1 MIINTNPH
9 LYLSQTHSRYAM
21 KCCDLC
27 GAESDDEA
35 QCCVRC
41 GFDFPKVIRSDIR
54 DEAILKK
61 YEGKSVEE
69 VKRELKIKQVRL
81 RSYLENM
88 DAKALKKEEL
98 VALLEESL
106 EFLRIPI
113 VLGVDDK
120 LNFSKQEISFI
131 MLMYKIQEKADLE
144 NGGPISTSATY
155 IRMANALQLL
165 NYPDESMGTIKK
177 ALLINPNNQDALFA
191 KSKLLFY
198 TKDYPAAKRCL
209 KKLTEK
215 GEHPKAS
222 YLVELIDQMAE

>member
-1 MIINTNPH
+1 
-9 LYLSQTHSRYAM
+9 M

-27 GAESDDEA
+27 GAESDEEA
-35 QCCVRC
+35 KCCVRC
-41 GFDFPKVIRSDIR
+41 GFDFPKTIRSDIR

-98 VALLEESL
+98 VSLLEESL
-106 EFLRIPI
+106 GFLRVPI
-113 VLGVDDK
+113 ILGVDDE

-131 MLMYKIQEKADLE
+131 LLIHRIQEKADIE
-144 NGGPISTSATY
+144 SGGPISTSTIY
-155 IRMANALQLL
+155 TRMANALQIM
-165 NYPDESMGTIKK
+165 NYPDESMDMINK

-198 TKDYPAAKRCL
+198 AKDYAAAKRCL
-209 KKLTEK
+209 EKLMEK
-215 GEHPKAS
+215 GEHPNAG
-222 YLVELIDQMAE
+222 YLVELIDQIA

>member
-1 MIINTNPH
+1 
-9 LYLSQTHSRYAM
+9 M

-27 GAESDDEA
+27 GAESEEKS

-69 VKRELKIKQVRL
+69 VKIELKIKQVRL

-106 EFLRIPI
+106 GFLRVPI
-113 VLGVDDK
+113 ILGVDDE

-131 MLMYKIQEKADLE
+131 LLIHKIQEKADIE
-144 NGGPISTSATY
+144 SGGPISTSIIYT
-155 IRMANALQLL
+155 RMANALQVL
-165 NYPDESMGTIKK
+165 NYPDESMGMIKK

-191 KSKLLFY
+191 KSKLFFY
-198 TKDYPAAKRCL
+198 AKDYAAAKRSL
-209 KKLTEK
+209 EKLMEK

-222 YLVELIDQMAE
+222 YLVELIDQIT